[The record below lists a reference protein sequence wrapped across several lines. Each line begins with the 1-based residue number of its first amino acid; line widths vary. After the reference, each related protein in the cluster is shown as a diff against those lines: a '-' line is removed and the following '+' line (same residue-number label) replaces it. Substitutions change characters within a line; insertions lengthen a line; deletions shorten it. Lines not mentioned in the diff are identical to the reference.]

1 MIASVFFYLF
11 ISFLHPLHLSV
22 CDIDFDKQTRSL
34 EISQRIFADDLENVL
49 RPKVGAKTDIL
60 NPVNKEQL
68 SSAIREYVLQN
79 LQLQLNGKK
88 ANPRYIGYE
97 VDEDVVWVYLEVP
110 NVRSLNTI
118 TVQNTLFFEVFQDQ
132 LNLINVKKD
141 GKVRSLKL
149 TGDQKEGTLRF

>member
-1 MIASVFFYLF
+1 MIASVFLF
-11 ISFLHPLHLSV
+11 LYISFLHPLHLSV
-22 CDIDFDKQTRSL
+22 CDIEFDSQNRSL

-49 RPKVGAKTDIL
+49 RPKIGAKTDIL

-68 SSAIREYVLQN
+68 SSAIRDYVLQN

-88 ANPRYIGYE
+88 VTPRYVGYE
-97 VDEDVVWVYLEVP
+97 VDEDVVWVYMEVP
-110 NVRSLNTI
+110 NVRSLSTI
-118 TVQNTLFFEVFQDQ
+118 TVQNTLFFEVFEDQ

-149 TGDQKEGTLRF
+149 AGDQKEGTLRF

>member
-1 MIASVFFYLF
+1 MLASVFLF
-11 ISFLHPLHLSV
+11 LYISFLHPLHLSV
-22 CDIDFDKQTRSL
+22 CDIEFDSQNRSL

-49 RPKVGAKTDIL
+49 RPKIGAKTDIL

-68 SSAIREYVLQN
+68 SSAIRDYVLQN

-88 ANPRYIGYE
+88 VTPRYVGHE
-97 VDEDVVWVYLEVP
+97 VDEDVVWVYMEVP

-118 TVQNTLFFEVFQDQ
+118 TVQNTLFFEVFEDQ
-132 LNLINVKKD
+132 LTLINVKKD

-149 TGDQKEGTLRF
+149 AGDQKEGTLRF

>member
-1 MIASVFFYLF
+1 MIASVFLF
-11 ISFLHPLHLSV
+11 LYVSFLHPLHLSV
-22 CDIDFDKQTRSL
+22 CDIEFDSQNRSL

-49 RPKVGAKTDIL
+49 RPKIGAKTDIL
-60 NPVNKEQL
+60 NPANKEQL
-68 SSAIREYVLQN
+68 SSAIRDYVLQN

-88 ANPRYIGYE
+88 VTPRYVGYE
-97 VDEDVVWVYLEVP
+97 VDEDVVWVYMEVP

-118 TVQNTLFFEVFQDQ
+118 TVQNTLFFETFEDQ

-149 TGDQKEGTLRF
+149 AVDQKEGTLRF